1 MPAELVELAAR
12 ALELARRAGASDA
25 IAGVS
30 DGVATEFA
38 RRDGA
43 LEKVQES
50 GSRSLGLQLWVDG
63 RWSSHATSDLRPAE
77 LARFVADAV
86 ALTRALEPDP
96 FRVIP
101 DPALYA
107 GRAEVD
113 LELFDPSIEKLSRER
128 CLDWLGAM
136 DTAAHADARV
146 ISATSHVSFRRGASA
161 RLSTNGFAG
170 ETRSSGMSWGAE
182 VTLDEGNG
190 RRPEGYRFV
199 GARWLEDLPDAQG
212 VAAQALERARDRI
225 GSRKAPS
232 ARTTLV
238 VHREA
243 AGRLLGY
250 VLGALSAGAIQQ
262 RRSFLADRKGQ
273 RVASELLDVIDDP
286 LVPRGLSS
294 HLWDG
299 EGIAAKRRPLFVR
312 GVLADYYV
320 DTYYGRKLGWA
331 PTTGSPSNL
340 LFARGARDLAGLVA
354 DAGNGFLATSW
365 IGGNS
370 DPTNGDFSIGMRG
383 NAIERGAIGAPVSEM
398 NVSGNLLDLLGN
410 LVAVGNDPYP
420 WASLRTPT
428 LVFRDV
434 DLSGE

>member
-1 MPAELVELAAR
+1 MPAEGVELAAR
-12 ALELARRAGASDA
+12 ALDLAQRAGAADA
-25 IAGVS
+25 IAAVA

-38 RRDGA
+38 ERDGQ

-50 GSRSLGLQLWVDG
+50 GSRSLGLQLWVEG
-63 RWSSHATSDLRPAE
+63 RWSSHVTSDLRPAE
-77 LARFVADAV
+77 LARFVADAT
-86 ALTRALEPDP
+86 ALTRAIEPDP
-96 FRVIP
+96 FRLIP

-113 LELFDPSIEKLSRER
+113 LELYDPSLEKLERER

-136 DTAAHADARV
+136 DAAAHADRRV
-146 ISATSHVSFRRGASA
+146 ISATSQVSFRRSASA
-161 RLSTNGFAG
+161 RVSSNGFAG

-190 RRPEGYRFV
+190 RRPEGYRYV
-199 GARWLEDLPDAQG
+199 GARWLEDLPPAEAVAQ
-212 VAAQALERARDRI
+212 QALERALARI

-243 AGRLLGY
+243 AGRLLGF
-250 VLGALSAGAIQQ
+250 VLGALGAGAIQQ

-273 RVASELLDVIDDP
+273 RVASELLDVQDDP
-286 LVPRGLSS
+286 LLVRGQSS

-299 EGIAAKRRPLFVR
+299 EGIAARRRPLFVR

-331 PTTGSPSNL
+331 PTTGGPSNL
-340 LFARGARDLAGLVA
+340 LFAPGARDQAGLVA
-354 DAGNGFLATSW
+354 DAGDGFLATSW

-370 DPTNGDFSIGMRG
+370 DATNGDFSIGMRG
-383 NAIERGAIGAPVSEM
+383 NRIERGAIGAPVSEM
-398 NVSGNLLDLLGN
+398 NVSGNLLELWRN

-420 WASLRTPT
+420 WSSMRTPS
-428 LVFRDV
+428 LVFQDV

>member
-1 MPAELVELAAR
+1 MAAELRELAAR
-12 ALELARRAGASDA
+12 ALDLARREGAADA
-25 IAGVS
+25 IAAAS

-38 RRDGA
+38 ERDGA

-77 LARFVADAV
+77 LARFVSDAV

-96 FRVIP
+96 FRRIP

-113 LELFDPSIEKLSRER
+113 LELFDPSVEKLSRER

-136 DTAAHADARV
+136 DAAAHADARV
-146 ISATSHVSFRRGASA
+146 ISATSHVSFRSSASA
-161 RLSTNGFAG
+161 RLSTNGFDG
-170 ETRSSGMSWGAE
+170 ETRSSGVSLGAE

-190 RRPEGYRFV
+190 RRPEGYRYV
-199 GARWLEDLPDAQG
+199 GAHWLEDLPPADG
-212 VAAQALERARDRI
+212 IAAQALERARERI

-232 ARTTLV
+232 ARATLV

-243 AGRLLGY
+243 AGRLFGF
-250 VLGALSAGAIQQ
+250 VLGALTAGAIQQ
-262 RRSFLADRKGQ
+262 RRSFLADARG
-273 RVASELLDVIDDP
+273 REVASPLLDVTDDP
-286 LVPRGLSS
+286 LLLRGLSS

-299 EGIAAKRRPLFVR
+299 EGIAAKRRPLFAR

-331 PTTGSPSNL
+331 PTTGGPSNL
-340 LFARGARDLAGLVA
+340 LFAPGARDFAGLVS
-354 DAGNGFLATSW
+354 DAGDGFLATSW
-365 IGGNS
+365 IGGNA
-370 DPTNGDFSIGMRG
+370 DATNGDFSIGMRG
-383 NAIERGAIGAPVSEM
+383 NRIERGAIAGPVSEM
-398 NVSGNLLDLLGN
+398 NVSGNLLELWKS
-410 LVAVGNDPYP
+410 LVAAGNDPYP
-420 WASLRTPT
+420 YASLRTPT

-434 DLSGE
+434 DLSGG